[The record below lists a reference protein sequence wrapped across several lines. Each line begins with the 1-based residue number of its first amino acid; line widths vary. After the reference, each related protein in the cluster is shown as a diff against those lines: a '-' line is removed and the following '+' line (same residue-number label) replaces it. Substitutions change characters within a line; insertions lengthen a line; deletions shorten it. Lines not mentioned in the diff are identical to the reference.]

1 MRSGIRKSLDNIY
14 EKVEASY
21 RSMQT
26 KRDAKHYLKMMGNV
40 SAELKESYET
50 QVLPYWKKYRMK
62 PPLYWFQLFSQ
73 DGRHTDARY
82 IPEDLWFGKILP
94 YYSNMS
100 FRRSY
105 EDKCMHH
112 ILFPELKRPRTI
124 VKNMAG
130 QYYTDDLEPLTEQEA
145 LGLCMAEERFILK
158 PSIDS
163 GAGTGIRFYERGAD
177 SGTEIRRMIDSL
189 KNNFII
195 QEIVEQHEILASF
208 HKKSLNTIR
217 ILSFFFE
224 GEVHVLSAIVRMG
237 GGEARVDNVT
247 SGGMQCGLQMDGQC
261 HSLACTK
268 KRNWVD
274 RSPDGTVFAGTKI
287 PAFDKILQIVIKE
300 HIRFPHFR
308 LIGWDFSVD
317 REGEP
322 VFIEYNVC
330 PGANQMTCGPT
341 FGDLTERVLEDV
353 LIKKTLAHA
362 KN

>member
-1 MRSGIRKSLDNIY
+1 MVEQADAGKAHDHIMGIAGLDDI
-14 EKVEASY
+14 VVADG
-21 RSMQT
+21 T
-26 KRDAKHYLKMMGNV
+26 AGLGDILDAA
-40 SAELKESYET
+40 AESPLDVVPEGEECIGS
-50 QVLPYWKKYRMK
+50 QCHVLIAGEPG
-62 PPLYWFQLFSQ
+62 LLLFHS
-73 DGRHTDARY
+73 
-82 IPEDLWFGKILP
+82 EDLGLNCEKGFPLAVVQDI
-94 YYSNMS
+94 
-100 FRRSY
+100 
-105 EDKCMHH
+105 H
-112 ILFPELKRPRTI
+112 ILLANVEVDGI
-124 VKNMAG
+124 VAVR
-130 QYYTDDLEPLTEQEA
+130 A
-145 LGLCMAEERFILK
+145 
-158 PSIDS
+158 
-163 GAGTGIRFYERGAD
+163 AD
-177 SGTEIRRMIDSL
+177 T
-189 KNNFII
+189 
-195 QEIVEQHEILASF
+195 
-208 HKKSLNTIR
+208 
-217 ILSFFFE
+217 FFE

-341 FGDLTERVLEDV
+341 FGDLTDRVLEDV
-353 LIKKTLAHA
+353 LVKKTMAHA
-362 KN
+362 HN